1 MLDIRDAGNLSYQD
15 RCHMKITVKLFA
27 GFRDN
32 RFKVAE
38 RDYPE
43 PTCVSD
49 VLTDLDITVPELGVA
64 LINGRHVLPEHQLSE
79 GETLSLF
86 PKVGGG

>member
-1 MLDIRDAGNLSYQD
+1 
-15 RCHMKITVKLFA
+15 MKIIVKLFA

-38 RDYPE
+38 KDLPE
-43 PTCVSD
+43 AATVSD
-49 VLTDLDITVPELGVA
+49 VLDELGINGPELGVA
-64 LINGRHVLPEHQLSE
+64 LINGRHVQKDHVLTD
-79 GETLSLF
+79 GVTLSLF

>member
-1 MLDIRDAGNLSYQD
+1 
-15 RCHMKITVKLFA
+15 MKITVKLFA

-38 RDYPE
+38 QDVPE
-43 PTCVSD
+43 AATVSD
-49 VLTDLDITVPELGVA
+49 ILTALDISGPELGVA
-64 LINGRHVLPEHQLSE
+64 LINGRHVPPEHVLVD

>member
-1 MLDIRDAGNLSYQD
+1 
-15 RCHMKITVKLFA
+15 MKIIVKLFA

-38 RDYPE
+38 KDLPE
-43 PTCVSD
+43 ETTVSD
-49 VLTDLDITVPELGVA
+49 VLDELGIKAPELGVA
-64 LINGRHVLPEHQLSE
+64 LVNGRHVQKDHVLID

>member
-1 MLDIRDAGNLSYQD
+1 
-15 RCHMKITVKLFA
+15 MKITVKLFA

-32 RFKVAE
+32 RFKVAD

-43 PTCVSD
+43 ATSIKD
-49 VLTDLDITVPELGVA
+49 ILADLEISEPELGVA
-64 LINGRHVLPEHQLSE
+64 LINGRHVDKDHVLTD
-79 GETLSLF
+79 GATVSLF

>member
-1 MLDIRDAGNLSYQD
+1 
-15 RCHMKITVKLFA
+15 MKITVKLFA

-38 RDYPE
+38 KDYPE
-43 PTCVSD
+43 TTTVND
-49 VLTDLDITVPELGVA
+49 VLNELGINVPELGVA
-64 LINGRHVLPEHQLSE
+64 LINGRHVQKEQELTE
-79 GETLSLF
+79 GVTLSLF